1 MDTVRDKILN
11 ALTLFYQKIK
21 SIFIQTTNV
30 VNNCASTSTT
40 YPLSAA
46 QGTSLQGQIDDINST
61 LSDLNNDVNITVHTG
76 SEIFTASHTNAS
88 MAARRVG
95 HIVMGKFLFSS
106 GTVDV
111 NSWVTV
117 GTMKK
122 LKPLFDV
129 QYKLTTESTS
139 TSAEGSYVG
148 SLLITSSGTVKM
160 RVTTSG
166 KPYVLNFVY
175 FTEDY

>member
-1 MDTVRDKILN
+1 
-11 ALTLFYQKIK
+11 
-21 SIFIQTTNV
+21 
-30 VNNCASTSTT
+30 
-40 YPLSAA
+40 
-46 QGTSLQGQIDDINST
+46 
-61 LSDLNNDVNITVHTG
+61 
-76 SEIFTASHTNAS
+76 
-88 MAARRVG
+88 MA
-95 HIVMGKFLFSS
+95 KFLFSS

-111 NSWVTV
+111 NTWVTV
-117 GTMKK
+117 GTMNK

-160 RVTTSG
+160 RVTTTG

>member
-61 LSDLNNDVNITVHTG
+61 LDNISIGANKVTITRKTGTINVNGSALVDLGSGHGSASAGFIIGANAYGSSNAAIVPACAIQNQRHLRIFLEPYTSATITVKY
-76 SEIFTASHTNAS
+76 EYFI
-88 MAARRVG
+88 
-95 HIVMGKFLFSS
+95 L
-106 GTVDV
+106 
-111 NSWVTV
+111 
-117 GTMKK
+117 K
-122 LKPLFDV
+122 L
-129 QYKLTTESTS
+129 S
-139 TSAEGSYVG
+139 
-148 SLLITSSGTVKM
+148 
-160 RVTTSG
+160 
-166 KPYVLNFVY
+166 
-175 FTEDY
+175 

>member
-1 MDTVRDKILN
+1 
-11 ALTLFYQKIK
+11 
-21 SIFIQTTNV
+21 
-30 VNNCASTSTT
+30 
-40 YPLSAA
+40 
-46 QGTSLQGQIDDINST
+46 
-61 LSDLNNDVNITVHTG
+61 
-76 SEIFTASHTNAS
+76 

-95 HIVMGKFLFSS
+95 RIVMAKFLFSAATS
-106 GTVDV
+106 VTE

-117 GTMKK
+117 GTMNK
-122 LKPLFDV
+122 LKPIFDV

-139 TSAEGSYVG
+139 TNAEVNYVG
-148 SLLITSSGTVKM
+148 SLIITSSGTVKI